1 MGNSVY
7 KTSYSGLK
15 ILQNSTLYVYTRTY
29 AKRLFRSS
37 GKLVA
42 AMVALVIRSL
52 WKEHWDAIVPTIPIK
67 LFQDCSIQAFVVQ

>member
-42 AMVALVIRSL
+42 AMVVLVIR
-52 WKEHWDAIVPTIPIK
+52 
-67 LFQDCSIQAFVVQ
+67 